1 MKLGENIFGIRLTV
15 SGAVLVLGKTSF
27 DNSHIRIVLL
37 KAPQQ
42 LVQFVVEV
50 DLMLYVDELVH
61 LNDSFDAML

>member
-37 KAPQQ
+37 KALQQ

-61 LNDSFDAML
+61 LNESFNAML